1 MAIQR
6 TLNEMISMAED
17 ICTQLS
23 MAGAPSDTGLRP
35 QDLLSSF
42 RYSMLTLAIYIA
54 DADHNIDEAER
65 SVIETYLGSCPSVP
79 QMKTLKQRERLEETI
94 LLSVPLV
101 LQCASNADK
110 GYLIPQDLYKEQ
122 KAQILADTFIMFA
135 RAVLAVHKNEND
147 EAVFRLTGYEA
158 LLEEYLKNEGAY
170 VPVSKRLFCPETT
183 AAQEAS
189 ADPEKL
195 AAVLEELN
203 SMVGL
208 QGVKN
213 EINGLV
219 NLIKV
224 QKMRQE
230 RGIKAVDVSKHMVF
244 TGNPG
249 TGKTT
254 VARIVA
260 QIYQYM
266 GILSKGTLVE
276 TDRAGLVKGY
286 MGQTAARV
294 KEVVQEAMGG
304 VLFIDEAYSLIV
316 DKSEGD
322 YGQEAVD
329 SLLKEMEDHR
339 DDLVVI
345 VAGYPD
351 LMEEFLDSNPGLRS
365 RFNKFIDF
373 EDYTVEEEIAI
384 LIGMASKKEYMLD
397 KAALEYAKTYFEER
411 ITQKA
416 KEYANARDVRNFLE
430 QAISHHAT
438 RVVNLQNVTAADL
451 QIIRMEDVKK
461 CELGTLAEEEA

>member
-6 TLNEMISMAED
+6 TLNEMIAMADD

-35 QDLLSSF
+35 QDLMSSF
-42 RYSMLTLAIYIA
+42 RYSLLTLAIYVA
-54 DADHNIDEAER
+54 DADNNIDEAER
-65 SVIETYLGSCPSVP
+65 SVIETCLGSCPSVP
-79 QMKTLKQRERLEETI
+79 QMKILKQRERLEETI
-94 LLSVPLV
+94 LMSVPIA
-101 LQCASNADK
+101 LQCAANADK
-110 GYLIPQDLYKEQ
+110 RYLIPQDMYKEQ

-135 RAVLAVHKNEND
+135 RAVVAVHRTEND
-147 EAVFRLTGYEA
+147 EAVSRLTAYEI
-158 LLEEYLKNEGAY
+158 LLEEYLKTAGVY
-170 VPVSKRLFCPETT
+170 VPVAKRLFCAETT
-183 AAQEAS
+183 EVQESS

-224 QKMRQE
+224 QKMRE
-230 RGIKAVDVSKHMVF
+230 ARGIKAVDVSKHMVF

-260 QIYQYM
+260 HIYQYM

-373 EDYTVEEEIAI
+373 EDYTAEEEIAI

-397 KAALEYAKTYFEER
+397 KTALEYAKTYFEER
-411 ITQKA
+411 IEKQV

-451 QIIRMEDVKK
+451 QLIRLEDVKK
-461 CELGTLAEEEA
+461 CELSTSTEAEA